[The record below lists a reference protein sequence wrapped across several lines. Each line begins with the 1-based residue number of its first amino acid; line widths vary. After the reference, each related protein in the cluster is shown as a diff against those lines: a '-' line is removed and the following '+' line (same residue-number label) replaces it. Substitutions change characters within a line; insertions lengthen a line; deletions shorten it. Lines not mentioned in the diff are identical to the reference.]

1 MVSPI
6 EAKAEPKERLR
17 LVCKSS
23 FLAALME
30 AIPSGNKITAAMITP
45 TKDCGNPAFLMIVSI
60 GVESFLPLI
69 LLFRDRPI
77 R

>member
-1 MVSPI
+1 
-6 EAKAEPKERLR
+6 
-17 LVCKSS
+17 
-23 FLAALME
+23 ME
-30 AIPSGNKITAAMITP
+30 GFPSGNKITAAMITP

-69 LLFRDRPI
+69 LQFRDRPI